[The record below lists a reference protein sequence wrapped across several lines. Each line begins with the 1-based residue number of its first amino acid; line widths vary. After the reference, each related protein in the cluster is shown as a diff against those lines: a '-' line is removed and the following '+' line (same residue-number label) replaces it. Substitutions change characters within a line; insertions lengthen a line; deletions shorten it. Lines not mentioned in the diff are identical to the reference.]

1 MDTDSVS
8 VTFSLRKDLA
18 DQLPKDSA
26 ELQAFLTRAITQEF
40 KGATASSMGKKGG
53 AVKSTVKAASSRENG
68 RKGGR
73 PKKDKSPAV

>member
-26 ELQAFLTRAITQEF
+26 ELQAYINNAIEHEI
-40 KGATASSMGKKGG
+40 KGFNITGFARKGG
-53 AVKSTVKAASSRENG
+53 LTKSPARAAASRENG